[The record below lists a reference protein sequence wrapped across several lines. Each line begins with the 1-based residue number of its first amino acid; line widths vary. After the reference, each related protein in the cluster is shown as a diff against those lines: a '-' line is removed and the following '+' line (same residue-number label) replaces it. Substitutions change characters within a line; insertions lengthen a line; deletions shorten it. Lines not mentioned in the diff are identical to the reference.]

1 MRLVRIWIAFN
12 YGKRED
18 NMRIKE
24 KIYINDK
31 GIKYIN
37 GKRVATENP
46 TPATMDFDKAVR
58 YIDRTFNKYGLFTKC
73 DRLVGLFKRGYDRL
87 KVERE
92 ILRKID
98 VIPNVALRTQMQEA
112 YLRKIDRVAR

>member
-1 MRLVRIWIAFN
+1 MKV
-12 YGKRED
+12 
-18 NMRIKE
+18 KE
-24 KIYINDK
+24 SIYINDK

-46 TPATMDFDKAVR
+46 TPTTMSFEKAVQ

-92 ILRKID
+92 LVRKID
-98 VIPNVALRTQMQEA
+98 VIPNIQLRTQLQDA
-112 YLRKIDRVAR
+112 YLRQMERVAQGR

>member
-1 MRLVRIWIAFN
+1 MKV
-12 YGKRED
+12 
-18 NMRIKE
+18 KE
-24 KIYINDK
+24 SVYINDK

-46 TPATMDFDKAVR
+46 TPATMSFEKAVK

-87 KVERE
+87 KVETE
-92 ILRKID
+92 LLRKID
-98 VIPNVALRTQMQEA
+98 IIPNIQLRVQLQEA
-112 YLRKIDRVAR
+112 YLRQIERVSQGR